1 MTQRLD
7 RFTNSTFDR
16 GRPVWVEV
24 LWILTS
30 ILTVA
35 SRFPGSRLRI
45 AILRAFGARIGTG
58 VVIKAGVRVKFPWR
72 LTIGDYSWI
81 GEDSW
86 IDNLAP
92 VEIGAHV
99 CISQGCYLCTGNH
112 DWSRSTF
119 DLIVSPI
126 TVHSGGW
133 LGAMSSVAP
142 GVTIGPGTVV
152 AMGSVVITDLPA
164 NMVCRGNPAVAH
176 RHRSSQPE

>member
-24 LWILTS
+24 LWTLTS
-30 ILTVA
+30 MLTVA
-35 SRFPGSRLRI
+35 SSLPGSGPRI

-58 VVIKAGVRVKFPWR
+58 VVIKPGVRVKFPWR
-72 LTIGDYSWI
+72 LAIGDYSWI

-99 CISQGCYLCTGNH
+99 CVSQGSYLCTGNH
-112 DWSRSTF
+112 DWSRKTF
-119 DLIVSPI
+119 DLITAPI
-126 TVHSGGW
+126 TICSGCW

-142 GVTIGPGTVV
+142 GVTIGSGTVV
-152 AMGSVVITDLPA
+152 TMGSIVIADLPP
-164 NMVCRGNPAVAH
+164 NMICSGNPAVAH
-176 RHRSSQPE
+176 RPRPSQPD